1 MIHGLQITSN
11 TDISDSKDTDFVI
24 NTKFAGGM
32 KVNEVKVF
40 NKSDATNQVVLGS
53 TKLGFKYAHN
63 LGYAPAYIAFGTQVG
78 LIGSVD
84 RLATAGMASSQ
95 PPSTDSVVADDTF
108 IYVNFNGNFATSVTV
123 FIFGERLG

>member
-40 NKSDATNQVVLGS
+40 NKSEATNQVVLGT

-63 LGYAPAYIAFGTQVG
+63 LGYAPAYMAFGTALG
-78 LIGSVD
+78 IAGSTD
-84 RLATAGMASSQ
+84 RLATSGMTSSQ
-95 PPSTDSVVADDTF
+95 PPFNDSVVADDTF
-108 IYVNFNGNFATSVTV
+108 IYVNFNGNFSTSITV